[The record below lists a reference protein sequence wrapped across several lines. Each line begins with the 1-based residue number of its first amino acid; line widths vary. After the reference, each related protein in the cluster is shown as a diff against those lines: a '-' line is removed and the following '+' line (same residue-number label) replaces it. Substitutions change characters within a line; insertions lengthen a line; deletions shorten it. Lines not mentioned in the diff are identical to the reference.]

1 LKNILVI
8 LAILIFLILPVIPT
22 NLYSVQDWSPIELEL
37 WNLEQIYMLNYKDK
51 NLDILTNFWHKD
63 FVGWPQW
70 AAEPVD
76 VNTAKR
82 ALRKPSETKIIAFK
96 IRQQKIILRGEIA
109 IIYYFIDVD
118 RESQE
123 KEQSTVTYRI
133 IHTWIRENGKWQI
146 LGGMSAS

>member
-1 LKNILVI
+1 MNNIPVI

-63 FVGWPQW
+63 FVGWPQSS
-70 AAEPVD
+70 AEPVD
-76 VNTAKR
+76 IGTASK
-82 ALRKPSETKIIAFK
+82 ALTKPSEERIIAFK
-96 IRQQKIILRGEIA
+96 IRKQKILLHGEIA
-109 IIYYFIDVD
+109 IVYYYIDVE

-123 KEQSTVTYRI
+123 KELSRSTYRI
-133 IHTWIRENGKWQI
+133 IHTWIKENDKWQI